1 MTISM
6 SSSQATTIGAFVDR
20 RTKRPRANGAASAK
34 LFVRFAGW
42 LAYVAIFLPLWFIWQ
57 IRNEGHLTAESGL
70 GYALGI
76 AGVTAMVLLLTYPM
90 RKRFRFLQRLGSVRH
105 WFRVHMYL
113 GVLGPVLILAHSNF
127 KLGSLN
133 STVAL
138 FSMLTVA
145 ISGIAGRYFYSR
157 IHFGLYGARATL
169 KDLQAALEDDSGR
182 LGEVLALVPDLQT
195 QLLGFAARSLTPA
208 GSLGAATSRVVTI
221 GLRARWARLTTTRI
235 LTRAIRQEARRAGWS
250 SVQRRRIAI
259 EAKHLI
265 ANFLGTVRRTVQ
277 LSFYERLFA
286 LWHVLHIP
294 LFYMLLIA
302 AVVHVFAVH
311 VY

>member
-1 MTISM
+1 M
-6 SSSQATTIGAFVDR
+6 SSSQATTMNAFVDGR
-20 RTKRPRANGAASAK
+20 AKRPRAHRAAPVK
-34 LFVRFAGW
+34 LFARFAGW

-57 IRNEGHLTAESGL
+57 IRDEGHLTAESGL

-76 AGVTAMVLLLTYPM
+76 VGVTAMLLLLTYPM

-127 KLGSLN
+127 RLGSLN
-133 STVAL
+133 SMVAL

-182 LGEVLALVPDLQT
+182 LGEVLVLVPDLQKE
-195 QLLGFAARSLTPA
+195 LLGFAARSLTPA
-208 GSLGAATSRVVTI
+208 GSLGSATGRIVSI
-221 GLRARWARLTTTRI
+221 GLRTRRARLTTTRTV
-235 LTRAIRQEARRAGWS
+235 TRAIKQEAARAGWS
-250 SVQRRRIAI
+250 SAQRRRVTK

-302 AVVHVFAVH
+302 ATVHVFAVH
-311 VY
+311 IY